1 MTVNVFAYGSLMY
14 PEVLTA
20 LAGALPS
27 FEDLCVQGFERRVVG
42 GKPYPGLRENPASS
56 VDGRLW
62 FDIDD
67 ETLRILDGF
76 EGSLYER
83 RTLRLVSRRRGSVNA
98 EAYIVPAS
106 RLHALADVPWER
118 ERFERHY
125 LGRYVKICRGF
136 RAAALRGRL

>member
-14 PEVLTA
+14 PEVFAALT
-20 LAGALPS
+20 GAPSS
-27 FEDLCVQGFERRVVG
+27 FEDLCVQGFERRAVS

-67 ETLRILDGF
+67 EALRILGTF

-83 RTLRLVSRRRGSVNA
+83 RALPGF
-98 EAYIVPAS
+98 AS
-106 RLHALADVPWER
+106 H
-118 ERFERHY
+118 
-125 LGRYVKICRGF
+125 GR
-136 RAAALRGRL
+136 